1 MKEPESPLSHH
12 HRWRFPAALLWTLIS
27 LIGIWFTANVGYSR
41 LIARYAAVTGNVAA
55 AMKAVESAPLDANS
69 HRVRASVLY
78 NAGEVSEAARELELA
93 VSLRPGD
100 DYLWLQLGI
109 IRDELKQPEA
119 LLAFNESVRLA
130 PYYSHPQ
137 WQRGNFVLRS
147 GRYDEAFNDLRRAAA
162 SNQTLVPSLIDL
174 AWGVS
179 RESPELTQQWAGITD
194 DSMRIAFARF
204 LTRKGKARDALEQ
217 FRACKVVSYQ
227 ARRELLRE
235 MIEANAFH
243 EAYEIW
249 QGIDGP
255 DEGSVHDGDFE
266 ESQGFDDTGFGWRF
280 SPVSQGARFSL
291 DSNQPQ
297 AGAQSLLV
305 NFSGYS
311 DPATV
316 LLSQFVLLEPSKR
329 YRVSFGARTKGM
341 VTGGLP
347 LIAINDAKSEMKR
360 LGESIGIENASWQTL
375 SFEFQTERNTEAV
388 SLSLQRKQCS
398 SAPCPIFGSLW
409 LDNFAIE
416 ELR

>member
-1 MKEPESPLSHH
+1 MKEASRSGQYN
-12 HRWRFPAALLWTLIS
+12 RWRFPAALLWTVAC

-41 LIARYAAVTGNVAA
+41 LIARYAGLTGNEAA
-55 AMKAVESAPLDANS
+55 AMKAVESAPLDATS

-78 NAGEVSEAARELELA
+78 HAGKVSEAASELELA
-93 VSLRPGD
+93 VSLRPRD
-100 DYLWLQLGI
+100 DYLWLHLGI

-119 LLAFNESVRLA
+119 LLAFDESVRLA

-162 SNQTLVPSLIDL
+162 SDQRLVPSLIDL

-179 RESPELTQQWAGITD
+179 RASPELTQQWAGITD
-194 DSMRIAFARF
+194 DSMRLAFARF

-217 FRACKVVSYQ
+217 FRACKVVPHE
-227 ARRELLRE
+227 ARRDLLRE
-235 MIEANAFH
+235 MIAANAFR

-249 QGIDGP
+249 QGIDASE
-255 DEGSVHDGDFE
+255 EGSVHDGDFE
-266 ESQGFDDTGFGWRF
+266 ESKGFDDTGFGWQF
-280 SPVSQGARFSL
+280 SQASQGARFSL

-311 DPATV
+311 DPSAV
-316 LLSQFVLLEPSKR
+316 LLSQFILVEPSKH
-329 YRVSFGARTKGM
+329 YRVTFGARTKGI

-347 LIAINDAKSEMKR
+347 VVSVNDAGGEKKR
-360 LGESIGIENASWQTL
+360 LGQSSGIENRTWQTL
-375 SFEFQTERNTEAV
+375 SFEFETEPATNAV

-398 SAPCPIFGSLW
+398 STPCPIFGSLW
-409 LDNFAIE
+409 VDNFAIE
-416 ELR
+416 ELK